1 MYSTNDISRKV
12 DILFLKKLSNGKYRY
27 YEKFYD
33 ESEGKWKQ
41 ASVTLTSKTRQAQG
55 QAKRLLEKKIEN
67 RLLKYDDID
76 LNQARIENI
85 TIREVY
91 EEYRELRKLELKDS
105 TYATQTFLLDKVFEN
120 IFDKKLNEISGL
132 YFQRYFMKSSNSLSY
147 KKLQKTLINL
157 FFKHAV
163 KVGYLENN
171 PIDSVEL
178 PKQRKTL
185 EDVEK
190 RRAKFLSKEE
200 MKVFKQ
206 LFGTSPSEVRM
217 NYLIEFM
224 YLTGLRIG
232 EALAL
237 MWENVNLVSKTINIK
252 YTIDNHSVS
261 IQKSKLST
269 PKTIDSFRV
278 ISVNDRCII
287 ILSELRK
294 LNDYLKTKKSSFI
307 FLSTTGNLITPSV
320 LNLYLKKVA
329 KKANFDNKKPEIFS
343 SHMLRH
349 SHVSLLTELGIP
361 IKVIMQRVGH
371 RDEKTTLQ
379 IYTHVTEK
387 MESDVDDKM
396 NSFEI

>member
-1 MYSTNDISRKV
+1 M

-91 EEYRELRKLELKDS
+91 DEYRELRKLELKDS

-120 IFDKKLNEISGL
+120 IFDKKLNEFSGL

-171 PIDSVEL
+171 PIDNVEL

-206 LFGTSPSEVRM
+206 SFGTSPSEVRM

-269 PKTIDSFRV
+269 PKTIDSFRM

-287 ILSELRK
+287 ILSELSK

-387 MESDVDDKM
+387 MESDVDVKM

>member
-91 EEYRELRKLELKDS
+91 DEYRELRKLELKDS

-120 IFDKKLNEISGL
+120 IFDKKLNEFSGL

-171 PIDSVEL
+171 PIDNVEL

-206 LFGTSPSEVRM
+206 SFGTSPSEVRM

-269 PKTIDSFRV
+269 PKTIDSFRM

-287 ILSELRK
+287 ILSELSK

-387 MESDVDDKM
+387 MESDVDVKM